1 MGNVTLI
8 IERASSENLIGGG
21 VAAAARGTTQNGG
34 RLYNERLAL
43 SLIRQYGQLP
53 KAEIARLT
61 GLSAQT
67 VSVIVR
73 QLERDNLVLAGDKQ
87 RGKVGQPLVPFSLNP
102 DGAFSIGLK
111 VGRRSGD
118 LILLDL
124 AGKVRKIVRQPYH
137 FPTPAQFLH
146 FARAGITRLLAD
158 LPSEFH
164 SRISG
169 LGIAA
174 PFELWNWEEE
184 VGAPKEVLE
193 AWRDFDL
200 TSEISNICPW
210 PVLFCNDASAA
221 CAAELFFGHGRTYR
235 NFAYFYVGFFV
246 GGGVVLNG
254 SLFQGHTGSAG
265 AIGPIPVPSKSGSE
279 QLIRHASLYLLE
291 RRLMMR
297 GFDELVLSHN
307 PDNWAGLGI
316 ELDQWIDDT
325 AKNLAHAALS
335 AAGLIDFEA
344 VIIDGSLPAPI
355 REKIVAVTNRYF
367 LALDKRGTAPLEIV
381 AGTIGADARAMGGAA
396 LSLMANFAIDRDV
409 LFKEAH

>member
-1 MGNVTLI
+1 MGNVTLN
-8 IERASSENLIGGG
+8 IERISSESPIRGG
-21 VAAAARGTTQNGG
+21 VAAAARGTTQNGV
-34 RLYNERLAL
+34 RLYNERLVL
-43 SLIRQYGQLP
+43 SLIRQYEQLP

-61 GLSAQT
+61 RLSAQT

-73 QLERDNLVLAGDKQ
+73 QLERDNLVIAGEKQ
-87 RGKVGQPLVPFSLNP
+87 RGKVGQPLVPFRLNP

-118 LILLDL
+118 LVLLDL

-137 FPTPAQFLH
+137 FPTPAQFLN
-146 FARAGITRLLAD
+146 FAKAGMTALLAD
-158 LPSEFH
+158 LPLHLH

-184 VGAPKEVLE
+184 VGAPKEVLK
-193 AWRDFDL
+193 AWRNFDL
-200 TSEISNICPW
+200 TNEISNLCPW

-235 NFAYFYVGFFV
+235 DFAYFYVGFFV
-246 GGGVVLNG
+246 GGGIVLNG
-254 SLFQGHTGSAG
+254 SLYQGRTGSAG
-265 AIGPIPVPSKSGSE
+265 AIGPLPVPSDSGSE

-291 RRLMMR
+291 RRLMMK
-297 GFDELVLSHN
+297 GHDELVLSRN
-307 PDNWAGLGI
+307 PDDWVGLGL
-316 ELDQWIDDT
+316 ELDHWIDET
-325 AKNLAHAALS
+325 GKNLAHAALS
-335 AAGLIDFEA
+335 AASLIDFEA
-344 VIIDGSLPAPI
+344 IIIDGSLPAPI
-355 REKIVAVTNRYF
+355 REQIVTASNHHF
-367 LALDKRGTAPLEIV
+367 AMLDKRGTAPLEII
-381 AGTIGADARAMGGAA
+381 AGTVGADARAMGGAA